1 MSTGL
6 RRVLVDEDLPPRLAL
21 ALAAEL
27 GAAIRCSSVRDEGW
41 RGLKNG
47 ALLARM
53 VEHGFTILVTADRNM
68 VHQQPLAQ
76 LNLATVVVTRPL
88 QRAAVFARVTAIAE
102 AVLAVQ
108 PGASIEIPLPEQGI
122 E

>member
-1 MSTGL
+1 
-6 RRVLVDEDLPPRLAL
+6 
-21 ALAAEL
+21 
-27 GAAIRCSSVRDEGW
+27 
-41 RGLKNG
+41 
-47 ALLARM
+47 M
-53 VEHGFTILVTADRNM
+53 VEHRFTILVTPDRNM

-102 AVLAVQ
+102 AVRAVQ
-108 PGASIEIPLPEQGI
+108 PGASIEIPLPEPGI